1 MGHAY
6 STILFQRALKALEA
20 QNLAQA
26 KALCEKLHKQDPK
39 AVNTFILRGRI
50 ALAHGDAELATPYF
64 RKCTSLRPRDPRGHL
79 LLAETLAFG
88 GRYREAVAGYD
99 RVLGLCP
106 QNPGAIAGKA
116 EVLEKR
122 GDLEKARALLAP
134 FLDAGRET
142 AQMAVIQGRLD
153 LHEQRHESIIELAE
167 RHLAAGTMPPES
179 RCHLQ
184 FLRGK
189 ALERIGRYDEAFDV
203 YRSGNECVAVPF
215 SAEECIRQ
223 TQQLIETFS
232 AQRLAAL
239 PRATNDSELPIF
251 VIGMPRSGSTLIE
264 SVLDAHPRMHGAGE
278 LPAMQQI
285 VNTMTIQI
293 DSTLSYPACIED
305 LVQEDV
311 DTLAGGYLQR
321 LARLD
326 PNAKRIVDKALFNY
340 RHLGLIA
347 LLFPRAHV
355 IHCHRDPLDTCVS
368 CYMEP
373 LPPALH
379 PYASDLAALGAVYA
393 QYERL
398 MAHWRRTLEIS
409 MLDLGYET
417 LVADQEAVS
426 RQIIDFC
433 GLPWDA
439 RCLRY
444 YERGRIAHTASYDQ
458 VNRPIYSSS
467 VGRHRRFLKH
477 LEPLVNVLAEQRRQ
491 QTTTISGH
499 ESQRGL
505 DD

>member
-1 MGHAY
+1 MGHVDR
-6 STILFQRALKALEA
+6 TILFQRALKAFEA
-20 QNLAQA
+20 QNLAHA
-26 KALCEKLHKQDPK
+26 KALCKKLLGQDPK
-39 AVNTFILRGRI
+39 AVDALRLRGRI
-50 ALAHGDAELATPYF
+50 ALAQGDAELAKHYL
-64 RKCTSLRPRDPRGHL
+64 RKCTSLRPRDPRSHL
-79 LLAETLAFG
+79 LLAETLAFEG
-88 GRYREAVAGYD
+88 SYREAVAGYD

-106 QNPGAIAGKA
+106 QDPSAIAGKA

-122 GDLEKARALLAP
+122 GDRAKARALLAP
-134 FLDAGRET
+134 FLDSNRET
-142 AQMAVIQGRLD
+142 AQMAIIQGRLD

-167 RHLAAGTMPPES
+167 RHLAAGAMPPES

-203 YRSGNECVAVPF
+203 YRTGNECVAVPF

-232 AQRLAAL
+232 APRLAAL
-239 PRATNDSELPIF
+239 PRANTDSELPIF

-264 SVLDAHPRMHGAGE
+264 SVLDAHPQVHGAGE

-285 VNTMTIQI
+285 VNTMTIKI
-293 DSTLSYPACIED
+293 DSTLAYPACIED

-311 DTLAGGYLQR
+311 DALAGGYLQQ
-321 LARLD
+321 LARLK
-326 PNAKRIVDKALFNY
+326 PSAKRIVDKALFNY

-379 PYASDLAALGAVYA
+379 PYAGDLAALGTVYA

-444 YERGRIAHTASYDQ
+444 YERGRIARTASYDQ

-467 VGRHRRFLKH
+467 VGRHQRFLKH
-477 LEPLVNVLAEQRRQ
+477 LEPLINVLAEQRRQ

-499 ESQRGL
+499 EFERGI
-505 DD
+505 DE